1 MKINSL
7 IICDDIR
14 SEVGNKKSL
23 MGVYTKELLF
33 TVTAEEVDIWPR
45 DLILGMMLDFSIS
58 AELKKKAHKFKV
70 TCSVN
75 DVENML
81 GEGEFDFPPDERE
94 LEGDFQMTLFAK
106 FHYRFESCGKLSH
119 CVKIFDVSGNE
130 IDQATPATELL
141 IKENIIPSWNND

>member
-33 TVTAEEVDIWPR
+33 TVTAEEMDIWPR

-58 AELKKKAHKFKV
+58 AELKKKAHTFKV

-75 DVENML
+75 DVETML

-106 FHYRFESCGKLSH
+106 FQYRFESCGKLSH

-141 IKENIIPSWNND
+141 IKETIIPS